1 MAKANTPKTRKDKTM
16 TLNSGNF
23 RLVILLGKAEVP
35 AHTGNISRDVA
46 RRLKKAYAVARPQVE
61 TRVRKATV

>member
-1 MAKANTPKTRKDKTM
+1 M

-61 TRVRKATV
+61 TRVRKATA